1 MESPGE
7 LTLEAIRAGAEAIGR
22 QDRRIV
28 ALYLFGSR
36 ASGEEHPGSDVDLG
50 ALFREPVPL
59 AELLELEERLGKAL
73 SVPVDLVD
81 AGRASAFLA
90 LDIVRGERL
99 YCADEDKADEFDLY
113 VLRRAGDLEPFERER
128 RRVLLTP

>member
-7 LTLEAIRAGAEAIGR
+7 LTLEAILAGAEAIGR

-28 ALYLFGSR
+28 ALDLFGSR
-36 ASGEEHPGSDVDLG
+36 ASGEAHPGSDVDLG